1 MNTFFFAGLLAV
13 IFQGETKAPTVVT
26 IHISNVKSATA
37 PLRIGI
43 YNNASKFP
51 DEDGPFTTRVV
62 VPGKTG
68 EFTVTISGLNAGD
81 YALAVYQDID
91 NNGKLSKNIFGYPKE
106 PFCFSNNIKPVF
118 SAPSFNKCK
127 VSLAAPASDV
137 YVKLLD

>member
-1 MNTFFFAGLLAV
+1 MNTFIFAGLLTL
-13 IFQGETKAPTVVT
+13 ILQGATKPPTELS
-26 IHISNVKSATA
+26 IHVSNIKSATA

-43 YNNASKFP
+43 YNDASRFP
-51 DEDGPFTTRVV
+51 DENGCLVTRVV

-68 EFTVTISGLNAGD
+68 EFTVTISGLGAGD

-118 SAPSFNKCK
+118 SAPAFSKCK
-127 VSLAAPASDV
+127 VTLASPASDV